1 MGKSKF
7 QPDWLNKPSYATWL
21 AANRNDAFSAYC
33 QVCRSNFD
41 VTAMGEAAVRSH
53 STGKRHLANVR
64 RREATCSPVSA
75 FFPRATATCTGTYN

>member
-21 AANRNDAFSAYC
+21 AANRNAFSAYC

-64 RREATCSPVSA
+64 RRGDMFASVGILPKGHCDLYGYV
-75 FFPRATATCTGTYN
+75 